1 MALTRLLLSLLLL
14 SSVLVISSANY
25 ENNQYSTQDPNVE
38 HDKQTSLLDHDQSLD
53 NNDDQQK
60 LLHDQLLDDLLHPST
75 TTQDHYEKYQKSE
88 GKETTD
94 PTKPAYYYEKS
105 KPDGNDYVVPTTIS
119 YNGEQ
124 NINYD
129 NQAQYRAVQPK
140 YIAIRGLILCNLGQK
155 YSPLQGTFL

>member
-14 SSVLVISSANY
+14 SSMLVISSANY

-53 NNDDQQK
+53 NNDDQEK

-75 TTQDHYEKYQKSE
+75 TTQDHYEKYQKAE

-105 KPDGNDYVVPTTIS
+105 KPEGNDYVVPTKIS

-129 NQAQYRAVQPK
+129 NQAQYRAVEPK